1 MRMSGIFL
9 KTRQASLFGKGGV
22 KLGEVYLNVAQ
33 NPSLVTPQTVSSPA
47 PFLIGSATRGSSHF
61 FLDSHRAPII
71 FSCQFDVNLGATPF
85 ISTPHD
91 RRFNIGSTGH
101 PRCQVN
107 ICCTARFV
115 VSWDNPVRIP
125 QRRPTQAIS
134 VLLSML

>member
-71 FSCQFDVNLGATPF
+71 FSRQFDVNLDAPPSSPLPMIEDSTSEAWDTP
-85 ISTPHD
+85 
-91 RRFNIGSTGH
+91 
-101 PRCQVN
+101 
-107 ICCTARFV
+107 A
-115 VSWDNPVRIP
+115 VRL
-125 QRRPTQAIS
+125 IS
-134 VLLSML
+134 VAQHVL